1 MFKQICK
8 KQCMQ
13 DFKWDKV
20 TTDQLPLLWGADFHR
35 QFFEC
40 LGDCFGLENM
50 RIRKLAKT
58 VFAYLEKCKMLVPKE
73 RAKKWFGIYS
83 PW

>member
-40 LGDCFGLENM
+40 LGDCFG
-50 RIRKLAKT
+50 KYAHSKT
-58 VFAYLEKCKMLVPKE
+58 CKNFFAYLEKCKMLAPKVGS
-73 RAKKWFGIYS
+73 KKRFGIYS